1 MEQAKPALEI
11 RRLAVDG
18 GTPTVYVQDGDW
30 ALYTGTWN
38 ECISYVEGFEK
49 AWGVKTGPEPD
60 PFTEAM
66 QRAEDEGKVV
76 TPEGGVQVIVLDA
89 WQTYLLEDR

>member
-1 MEQAKPALEI
+1 MATLYQAKPVLEI

-30 ALYTGTWN
+30 ALFTGTWN
-38 ECISYVEGFEK
+38 ECSAFIKGFEK
-49 AWGVKTGPEPD
+49 AWEVKAGPEPD
-60 PFTEAM
+60 PFTEAL
-66 QRAEDEGKVV
+66 
-76 TPEGGVQVIVLDA
+76 VLDA

>member
-1 MEQAKPALEI
+1 MTTFYQAKPALEI

-60 PFTEAM
+60 PFTEAH
-66 QRAEDEGKVV
+66 V
-76 TPEGGVQVIVLDA
+76 VLDA